1 MSKLN
6 FSFGKNWQSF
16 IKGYI
21 NEERIAEAKK
31 SLLDF
36 LGDNKIEGKT
46 FLDIGCG
53 SGLFSLAAYQLGAA
67 KVLSFD
73 LDEHSVACCKYLCQK
88 EGNPGNWQVEQ
99 GSILD
104 KNFILPLGRFD
115 LVYSWG
121 VLHHTGRMYEAIEN
135 ALSLVGKGGLLY
147 IAIYNKADS
156 FGVYPDG
163 RFGTSDFWKK
173 AKKIYAHSH
182 YFIQR
187 AVDYAAMAFLITAY
201 ILTLKNPVKKIKG
214 HKELRGMSW
223 KVDIR
228 DWLGGWPYEY
238 ACVEEIFKFVKKYG
252 FLLENLKANNGLK
265 NNEFLF
271 IKKEH

>member
-1 MSKLN
+1 MGELN

-16 IKGYI
+16 IKDYI

-31 SLLDF
+31 SLLGF
-36 LGDNKIEGKT
+36 LGGNKIEGRT

-73 LDEHSVACCKYLCQK
+73 LDQHSVACCKYLRQK
-88 EGNPGNWQVEQ
+88 EADPGNWQIEQ

-104 KNFILPLGRFD
+104 KNFISALGKFD

-121 VLHHTGRMYEAIEN
+121 VLHHTGMMYEAIN
-135 ALSLVGKGGLLY
+135 NTLSLVNKGGLLY

-173 AKKIYAHSH
+173 AKKIYAHSCR
-182 YFIQR
+182 FIQL
-187 AVDYAAMAFLITAY
+187 AVDYAVMGFLVTAY
-201 ILTLKNPVKKIKG
+201 ILTLKNPIKKIKS

-223 KVDIR
+223 EVDIR

-238 ACVEEIFKFVKKYG
+238 ACPDEIFKFVKKHG
-252 FLLENLKANNGLK
+252 FSLENLKSNNGLR

-271 IKKEH
+271 VKT